1 MKRSLPLLAV
11 FAGVALTAV
20 SAPAV
25 ADSCKDAKFRVTN
38 SHAEGREIEIRQVR
52 YFNPHTGST
61 HTEDV
66 QNLVCRHGATCTTD
80 GDNLANAKNVDLNS
94 IQVVFSF
101 RERDGQWSREF
112 QTRPFVPTY
121 RKCVEG
127 KVYGPIVV
135 SDNGG

>member
-1 MKRSLPLLAV
+1 MRRKYPL
-11 FAGVALTAV
+11 FALYAAMSFAAM
-20 SAPAV
+20 SAPAA
-25 ADSCKDAKFRVTN
+25 ADSCKDTQFKVTN
-38 SHAEGREIEIRQVR
+38 SHAEGREIEIRKVR
-52 YFNPHTGST
+52 YFNPHTGNT

-66 QNLVCRHGATCTTD
+66 QNLVCRHGATCTTA

-94 IQVVFSF
+94 IQIVFAF
-101 RERDGQWSREF
+101 RERDKDWSGEF
-112 QTRPFVPTY
+112 QTRPFVPTF